1 MCGFWWSFQKKIFQ
15 TKKISVYLVFWWFS
29 RFFEYFRNAKK
40 IEFKK
45 IEIFGNP
52 ITNSSFRVL
61 MGLNHPVSERISSS
75 GHFALFIAHI
85 TGVMRYFI
93 HTEVVAQIFKI
104 RQIQVQIFKFWT
116 IFKKF
121 VREGYMVN
129 VKSVFALF
137 LQIYCNFWKN

>member
-1 MCGFWWSFQKKIFQ
+1 MEFSEKNFSDQKNQCLPCFLMIFQ
-15 TKKISVYLVFWWFS
+15 IFWIFQECKKK
-29 RFFEYFRNAKK
+29 FEC
-40 IEFKK
+40 KK

-52 ITNSSFRVL
+52 TTNSIFRVL

>member
-1 MCGFWWSFQKKIFQ
+1 MEFSEKNFPDQKNQFLPCFFDDFPDFLNILGMQKK
-15 TKKISVYLVFWWFS
+15 L
-29 RFFEYFRNAKK
+29 
-40 IEFKK
+40 EFKK

-75 GHFALFIAHI
+75 GHFALFIVHI

-104 RQIQVQIFKFWT
+104 WQIQV
-116 IFKKF
+116 
-121 VREGYMVN
+121 
-129 VKSVFALF
+129 
-137 LQIYCNFWKN
+137 